1 MPIQFCD
8 NHVNNNRTSGLHL
21 CNGRQENIPTH
32 WLINPNNWIENV
44 SLRWI
49 ISHVKCKGICTS
61 AKVDNPIL
69 GDGGKTIV
77 HNITKDLKMFML
89 VISHNIKIHHEEINL
104 TYFYSWHKITN
115 ENIPFISKFD

>member
-1 MPIQFCD
+1 M
-8 NHVNNNRTSGLHL
+8 
-21 CNGRQENIPTH
+21 
-32 WLINPNNWIENV
+32 
-44 SLRWI
+44 
-49 ISHVKCKGICTS
+49 KCKGICTS

-115 ENIPFISKFD
+115 ENIPFIRKFD